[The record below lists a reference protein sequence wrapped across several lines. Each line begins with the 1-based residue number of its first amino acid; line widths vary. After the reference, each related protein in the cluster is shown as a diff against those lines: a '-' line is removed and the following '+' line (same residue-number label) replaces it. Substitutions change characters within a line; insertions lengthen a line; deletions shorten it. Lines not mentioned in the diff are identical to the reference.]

1 MKLSHL
7 PSVLIF
13 ALCLTATPAQAQFG
27 LFKSA
32 LQKGYDAYEKEDFE
46 AALKHWTK
54 AAGKGDAEAQ
64 YRLGRLYDRG
74 EGTEMDPATALI
86 WYTKAAEQGVQEAQT
101 NLGVLYDTGRG
112 TEVNDRAAARWFSE
126 AAKQG
131 NMVAQYNLAVML
143 DKGEGIKANKPQAEI
158 GRAHV

>member
-1 MKLSHL
+1 MNLSHL
-7 PSVLIF
+7 TSVAVVAF
-13 ALCLTATPAQAQFG
+13 CLMATPAQAQFG

-74 EGTEMDPATALI
+74 EGTEMDPATDSR
-86 WYTKAAEQGVQEAQT
+86 
-101 NLGVLYDTGRG
+101 NLAWRSTRTAHPECGS
-112 TEVNDRAAARWFSE
+112 AAR
-126 AAKQG
+126 
-131 NMVAQYNLAVML
+131 LL
-143 DKGEGIKANKPQAEI
+143 RR
-158 GRAHV
+158 GRRTCGA

>member
-1 MKLSHL
+1 MKLL
-7 PSVLIF
+7 QVATALVF
-13 ALCLTATPAQAQFG
+13 ALSLTAQPAQAQFG

-32 LQKGYDAYEKEDFE
+32 LQKGHDAYEKEE
-46 AALKHWTK
+46 YQQALKHWTK

-74 EGTEMDPATALI
+74 EGTEENAVLALE

-101 NLGVLYDTGRG
+101 NLGVLYDLGRG
-112 TEVNDRAAARWFSE
+112 TEENNVAAANWFSA

-131 NMVAQYNLAVML
+131 NMVAQYNLAVCCASLAMWGL
-143 DKGEGIKANKPQAEI
+143 VRFFKLG
-158 GRAHV
+158 